1 LARFARI
8 SCERAAYRCRVI
20 ATASIAAGAA
30 TAFGMMAASIA
41 VFGFVAHVKPAL
53 SNAGDRRLREATV
66 IGGVAGLAVSLF
78 VMVLSAI
85 VK

>member
-1 LARFARI
+1 
-8 SCERAAYRCRVI
+8 VI

-41 VFGFVAHVKPAL
+41 VFGFAAHVKPAL

-66 IGGVAGLAVSLF
+66 IGGIAGLAVSLL
-78 VMVLSAI
+78 VMVLSAF
-85 VK
+85 VG